1 MQTYKINI
9 SPTVSNVVEANS
21 LEEAIK
27 KTKAEI
33 AKGSLSKLYDDLFF
47 DYETGVPDKSLRRK
61 LARMETPQEQDNLL
75 SNIVGSDGFVRNTK
89 MQLALTPKGQNR
101 RGMESI
107 GKNLVIEDGI

>member
-47 DYETGVPDKSLRRK
+47 DYK
-61 LARMETPQEQDNLL
+61 A
-75 SNIVGSDGFVRNTK
+75 I
-89 MQLALTPKGQNR
+89 
-101 RGMESI
+101 
-107 GKNLVIEDGI
+107 

>member
-33 AKGSLSKLYDDLFF
+33 AKGSLSKFYDDLLF
-47 DYETGVPDKSLRRK
+47 DYETGVPDKSLLKSAGSISIFLETSK
-61 LARMETPQEQDNLL
+61 L
-75 SNIVGSDGFVRNTK
+75 
-89 MQLALTPKGQNR
+89 
-101 RGMESI
+101 
-107 GKNLVIEDGI
+107 